1 MDMEWYWALATLI
14 GMVMIFMAMGIPV
27 AMTFITANII
37 GALIFMGDWAA
48 WTQIVDNSTS
58 LLTRFTLGPVPM
70 FIMMGSLFFHTG
82 LAIRVFDGL
91 DVLFGRLP
99 GRLCYLTV
107 AGGSVFSTLTG
118 SSMANT
124 AMLGAL
130 MVPEMQRRGYN
141 RRMSMGPI
149 LGTGGLA
156 MIIPPSALGVLLASI
171 ANIDVGSLLI
181 AGFLPGFLLAG
192 LYAAMIFFQIRMNPD
207 SAPAYE
213 VEMPPVMERV
223 KLVCTNILPMSLVV
237 FMVIGFIILGW
248 TTPTEAAAFGVL
260 GVMIL
265 ATAFRVL
272 TFSALRASVEATVK
286 VGAMVFF
293 IIMSSTVFSQLLAF
307 SGASAGLLEWAIG
320 FGISKYWI
328 LLMMFFILITLGM
341 FMDPTSMMLI
351 TVPIFFP
358 LAQQLG
364 FDLIWFGLFV
374 LMTFE
379 MAGTTPPFG
388 LLLYVMLGVAP
399 KGTTLFQVASAAFPF
414 LVCDAILI
422 MILIFFP
429 ALALWLPSLM

>member
-1 MDMEWYWALATLI
+1 MDMEWYWALAILI
-14 GMVMIFMAMGIPV
+14 GMVMFFMAMGVPV

-37 GALIFMGDWAA
+37 GALIFMGDWVA

-124 AMLGAL
+124 AMLGSL

-192 LYAAMIFFQIRMNPD
+192 LYAAMIYLQIRMNPE
-207 SAPAYE
+207 SAPAYA
-213 VEMPPVMERV
+213 VEMPPVLERV
-223 KLVCTNILPMSLVV
+223 KLVCTNILPMGLVV

-272 TFSALRASVEATVK
+272 TFSALRASIEATVK

-399 KGTTLFQVASAAFPF
+399 RGTTLFQVASAAFPF

-422 MILIFFP
+422 VILIFFP
-429 ALALWLPSLM
+429 ALALWLPGLM